1 MTGRALP
8 PFPKGVGVCE
18 LVPVDIAVTPNFPY
32 LAVALEMVDSDGDG
46 VRVLLDLPASL
57 DLALRVSVAV
67 ARLRRLTP

>member
-1 MTGRALP
+1 MTIVWSLRDCLT
-8 PFPKGVGVCE
+8 VRE
-18 LVPVDIAVTPNFPY
+18 IAGHFPY